1 MHHHINNFVDLY
13 YENYGIKQTIKA
25 NYLQF
30 IDNYIS
36 GEIINVSYDSLS
48 KKDIDYVQ
56 RIKDQDFIF
65 IEDIKAELKYEIKEI
80 QLILKYLGYKI
91 FSSYILKIIMKLV

>member
-1 MHHHINNFVDLY
+1 MMFEYAPIHINNFVDLY
-13 YENYGIKQTIKA
+13 YENYGIKKQTIKA

-56 RIKDQDFIF
+56 RIIKDQDFIF

-91 FSSYILKIIMKLV
+91 